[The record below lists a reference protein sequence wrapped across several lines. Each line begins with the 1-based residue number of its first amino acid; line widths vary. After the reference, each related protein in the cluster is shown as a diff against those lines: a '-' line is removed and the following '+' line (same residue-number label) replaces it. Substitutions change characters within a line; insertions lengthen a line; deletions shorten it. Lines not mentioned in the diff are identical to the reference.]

1 MKSGSSS
8 RIVKNTAILYVRMF
22 LTMAVSLYTVRV
34 VLRVLTEVDYGIF
47 SAVGGILA
55 AFAVVTKTLTNA
67 SQRFFSYGIGKG
79 ESEDSTS
86 SLFSTIFYIY
96 AILAIFVVVLTETV
110 GVWFLQNKMT
120 IPVGRESAAMW
131 VLQFALLSFI
141 ISLLSNPFQAMII
154 AKERMDIYAFVSIS
168 NAVFNLLIVYFLT
181 VVDFDQL
188 KLYAVLVTV
197 VHICINIAYVV
208 ICRKIAASETKLV
221 MSVNFD
227 RLKSV
232 FSYSLWSFFGALAG
246 ICNSQGIN
254 IVLNLFFGPIANAA
268 YSISRQVSNAV
279 ISFAGNF
286 TMAIRPPMIKNYA
299 SKDYDGVTKL
309 FNIETK
315 VTFLLMYM
323 LILPI
328 FINAPEI
335 LGIWLGQVGDYMV
348 DFVRL
353 TLVYSL
359 IVTMSNPITDIAQA
373 AARVKIYHG
382 VVDGFTLLSLPITI
396 VLYKLGQPI
405 NCCYLVII
413 ATFSIAHVIRLFILK
428 RIFPP
433 FSIRDYVKKIISPIL
448 LTTFSSAAI
457 MVCVRGALGDSF
469 FDTMICCASAL
480 SIVILFCLFFLF
492 GKSERQYIY
501 GVIRTKFSRNE

>member
-1 MKSGSSS
+1 MSGSSS
-8 RIVKNTAILYVRMF
+8 RIVRNTAILYVRMF
-22 LTMAVSLYTVRV
+22 FTMAVSLYTVRV
-34 VLRVLTEVDYGIF
+34 ALRVLTEVDYGIF

-55 AFAVVTKTLTNA
+55 AFAVVANVLTNA
-67 SQRFFSYGIGKG
+67 SQRFFSYGLGKG
-79 ESEDSTS
+79 ESDDSTS
-86 SLFSTIFYIY
+86 SLFSTIFYTY
-96 AILAIFVVVLTETV
+96 AILAIIVVVLTETV

-131 VLQFALLSFI
+131 VLQFSLISFTI
-141 ISLLSNPFQAMII
+141 GLLSNPFQAMII
-154 AKERMDIYAFVSIS
+154 AKERMDIYAFVSIT
-168 NAVFNLLIVYFLT
+168 NAVLKLLIVYFLT
-181 VVDFDQL
+181 VIDFDQL
-188 KLYAVLVTV
+188 KLYAVLVAV

-208 ICRKIAASETKLV
+208 LCRKIAASETKLV
-221 MSVNFD
+221 KSINLGTL
-227 RLKSV
+227 RSV
-232 FSYSLWSFFGALAG
+232 FSYSSWSFFGALAG
-246 ICNSQGIN
+246 MCNSQGIN
-254 IVLNLFFGPIANAA
+254 IVLNMFFGPIANAA
-268 YSISRQVSNAV
+268 YSVSRQVSNAV
-279 ISFAGNF
+279 VSFAGNF

-299 SKDYDGVTKL
+299 SNDYVRVMKL
-309 FNIETK
+309 FNMETK

-335 LGIWLGQVGDYMV
+335 LRIWLGQVGDHMV

-382 VVDGFTLLSLPITI
+382 IVDGFTLLSLPITI

-413 ATFSIAHVIRLFILK
+413 ATFSVAHVIRLFILK

-433 FSIRDYVKKIISPIL
+433 FSIREYIKRIILPIL
-448 LTTFSSAAI
+448 LTTFTSAAI
-457 MVCVRGALGDSF
+457 MVCVRDSLGDGF
-469 FDTMICCASAL
+469 FDTMICCVSAL
-480 SIVILFCLFFLF
+480 LLVILFCLFLLF
-492 GKSERQYIY
+492 GKGERQYIY
-501 GVIRTKFSRNE
+501 GIIRKKVFKK

>member
-1 MKSGSSS
+1 MPGRSS
-8 RIVKNTAILYVRMF
+8 RIVRNTAILYVRMF

-34 VLRVLTEVDYGIF
+34 VLRVLTKVDYGIF

-55 AFAVVTKTLTNA
+55 AFAVAANVLTNA
-67 SQRFFSYGIGKG
+67 SQRFFSYGLGKG
-79 ESEDSTS
+79 ENEDSTS
-86 SLFSTIFYIY
+86 SLFSTIFYTY
-96 AILAIFVVVLTETV
+96 AILAVIVIVLTETV

-131 VLQFALLSFI
+131 VLQFSLISFTI
-141 ISLLSNPFQAMII
+141 GLLSNPFQAMII
-154 AKERMDIYAFVSIS
+154 AKERMDLYAFVSIA
-168 NAVFNLLIVYFLT
+168 NAVLKLLIVYFLT
-181 VVDFDQL
+181 VIDFDQL

-197 VHICINIAYVV
+197 VHICINIANVV
-208 ICRKIAASETKLV
+208 LCKKIAASETKLIKRI
-221 MSVNFD
+221 NLGT
-227 RLKSV
+227 LKSV
-232 FSYSLWSFFGALAG
+232 FSYSSWSFFGALAG

-254 IVLNLFFGPIANAA
+254 IVLNMFFGPIANAA

-279 ISFAGNF
+279 VSFAGNF
-286 TMAIRPPMIKNYA
+286 TMAIRPPMIKSYA
-299 SKDYDGVTKL
+299 SNDYTGVVKL

-328 FINAPEI
+328 FINTPEI
-335 LGIWLGQVGDYMV
+335 LRIWLGQVDDHMV

-382 VVDGFTLLSLPITI
+382 IVDGFTLLSLPITI

-405 NCCYLVII
+405 NSCYLVII
-413 ATFSIAHVIRLFILK
+413 ATFSVAHFIRLFILK
-428 RIFPP
+428 RIFSP
-433 FSIRDYVKKIISPIL
+433 FSIRKYIKGIILPML
-448 LTTFSSAAI
+448 LTTISSAAI
-457 MVCVRGALGDSF
+457 MVFVRNSLGDSF
-469 FDTMICCASAL
+469 FDTMICCVSAL
-480 SIVILFCLFFLF
+480 SLVILFCLFFLF

-501 GVIRTKFSRNE
+501 GIIRKKIFKK

>member
-1 MKSGSSS
+1 MSGSSS
-8 RIVKNTAILYVRMF
+8 RIVRNTVILYVRMF
-22 LTMAVSLYTVRV
+22 LTMAVTLYTVRV

-55 AFAVVTKTLTNA
+55 TFAVVTKTLTNA

-79 ESEDSTS
+79 ENVDGTRL
-86 SLFSTIFYIY
+86 LFSTFFYTY
-96 AILAIFVVVLTETV
+96 AIFAIIVVVLTETI

-120 IPVGRESAAMW
+120 IPIGRESAAMW

-141 ISLLSNPFQAMII
+141 IGLLSNPFQAMII

-168 NAVFNLLIVYFLT
+168 NAVLNLLIVYFLT
-181 VVDFDQL
+181 VIDFDQL
-188 KLYAVLVTV
+188 KLYAILVTA

-221 MSVNFD
+221 TSVNLGT
-227 RLKSV
+227 LKSI
-232 FSYSLWSFFGALAG
+232 FSYSSWSFFGALAG

-254 IVLNLFFGPIANAA
+254 IVLNIFFGPIANAA

-279 ISFAGNF
+279 VSFAGNF
-286 TMAIRPPMIKNYA
+286 TLAIRPPMIKHYA
-299 SKDYDGVTKL
+299 SQDNTRVIKL

-335 LGIWLGQVGDYMV
+335 LRIWLGQVGDHMV

-353 TLVYSL
+353 ALLYSL

-382 VVDGFTLLSLPITI
+382 IVDGFTLLSLPITI

-413 ATFSIAHVIRLFILK
+413 AIFSVAHAIRLFILK

-433 FSIRDYVKKIISPIL
+433 FSIRKYIKGIILPIL

-457 MVCVRGALGDSF
+457 MACVRESLGDSF
-469 FDTMICCASAL
+469 FDTMICCISAL
-480 SIVILFCLFFLF
+480 SLVILFCSFFLF

-501 GVIRTKFSRNE
+501 GIIRTKFSRNE

>member
-1 MKSGSSS
+1 MSGSSS
-8 RIVKNTAILYVRMF
+8 RIVRNTAILYVRMF

-55 AFAVVTKTLTNA
+55 AFTVVANVLTNA
-67 SQRFFSYGIGKG
+67 SQRFFSYGLGKG

-86 SLFSTIFYIY
+86 SLFSTIFYTY
-96 AILAIFVVVLTETV
+96 AILAIIVVVLSETI

-120 IPVGRESAAMW
+120 IPAGRESAAMW
-131 VLQFALLSFI
+131 VLQFSLISFI
-141 ISLLSNPFQAMII
+141 IGLLSNPFQAMII
-154 AKERMDIYAFVSIS
+154 AKERMDMYAFVSIA
-168 NAVFNLLIVYFLT
+168 NAVLKLLIVYFLT
-181 VVDFDQL
+181 VIDFDQL

-197 VHICINIAYVV
+197 VHICINMAYV
-208 ICRKIAASETKLV
+208 ILCRKIAASETKLV
-221 MSVNFD
+221 KSINLGT
-227 RLKSV
+227 LKSV
-232 FSYSLWSFFGALAG
+232 FSYSSWSFFGALAG

-279 ISFAGNF
+279 VSFAGNF

-299 SKDYDGVTKL
+299 SKDYDRVMKL

-315 VTFLLMYM
+315 VSFLLMYM

-335 LGIWLGQVGDYMV
+335 LRIWLGQVGDHMV

-359 IVTMSNPITDIAQA
+359 IVTMSNPITDIVQA

-382 VVDGFTLLSLPITI
+382 IVDGFTLLSLPITI
-396 VLYKLGQPI
+396 VLYKFGQPI

-413 ATFSIAHVIRLFILK
+413 ATFSVAHVIRLFILK

-433 FSIRDYVKKIISPIL
+433 FSIRKYIKGIILPML
-448 LTTFSSAAI
+448 LTTFSSVAI
-457 MVCVRGALGDSF
+457 MVWVRNSLGDSF
-469 FDTMICCASAL
+469 FDTMICCMSAL
-480 SIVILFCLFFLF
+480 SLVVLFCFFFLF
-492 GKSERQYIY
+492 VKSERQYVY
-501 GVIRTKFSRNE
+501 GIIRAKFFKK